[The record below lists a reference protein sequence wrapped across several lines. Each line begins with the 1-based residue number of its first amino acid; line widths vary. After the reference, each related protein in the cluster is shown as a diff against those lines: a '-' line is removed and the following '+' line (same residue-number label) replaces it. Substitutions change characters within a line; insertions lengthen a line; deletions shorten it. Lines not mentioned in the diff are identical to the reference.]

1 MGFSIE
7 TSVSAV
13 TVFLQGALS
22 FFSPCVLPLVPLYV
36 SYLAGGA
43 AVVGED
49 GVRRY
54 PRGKI
59 FLNTLFFVVGISFA
73 FFLLGLGLTA
83 LGEFFHN
90 YQVWFAR
97 ASGVIILLFGL
108 YQLGLGKRTML
119 LEQEHRLPFHLN
131 KLAMNPA
138 VALVMGFTFSFAW
151 TPCVG
156 PTLSSV
162 LLMASSAESSAA
174 GFLLIGVYTLG
185 FVLPFLA
192 VGLFTGTVLDFFK
205 SHQNVVRYTVKIGA
219 VLLIVMGILTLTGAT
234 GGISADLA
242 AGSGTVQ
249 EEPAGN
255 SGEEAAPSGD
265 SQEEH
270 SGADSQEIPMVP
282 APDFTLTDQ
291 YGQTHTLSD
300 YQGKTVFLNFWATWC
315 GPCKMEMPDIQ
326 ALYEDWDENAG
337 ELVVLGV
344 AGPNIGQE
352 GSAEDITAFLEEN
365 GYTYPVVMDETGTLF
380 YQYGISAYPT
390 TFMIDTEGNVFGY
403 VQGAVSREVMDDIVE
418 QTRAAQMIHPGRRG
432 RTFAVPAAFSRAAES
447 ACKKVVNLRQFV
459 LESNSYRGPLRRR
472 GTPIDRKRRGTPMAH
487 NDSFDEPRFEALY
500 RKLYPDLLRCAEI
513 ALRTGGSWYVSVA
526 GRAEEVV
533 QELFAFAWEH
543 QADLWSS
550 ASPTGWLYRVLR
562 YKVLELLKED
572 RFWRKHLIRAAGE
585 MPASPEDDFQQRAEI
600 TSILTPEEYEI
611 LRKLY
616 LEKYTYEELAREMGL
631 KKSALAMRVKRSKER
646 FVKQWNRH

>member
-59 FLNTLFFVVGISFA
+59 FLNTLFFVAGISFA

-83 LGEFFHN
+83 LGAFFHD

-97 ASGVIILLFGL
+97 ISGVIILLFGL

-234 GGISADLA
+234 NGLSADLA
-242 AGSGTVQ
+242 AVSGTTTQ
-249 EEPAGN
+249 EESAAEQEDAGGAQEE
-255 SGEEAAPSGD
+255 SGE
-265 SQEEH
+265 
-270 SGADSQEIPMVP
+270 IPVIP

-291 YGQTHTLSD
+291 YGETHTLSD
-300 YQGKTVFLNFWATWC
+300 YQGQTVFLNFWATWC

-326 ALYEDWDENAG
+326 ALYEEWDENAG
-337 ELVVLGV
+337 DLVVLGV
-344 AGPNIGQE
+344 AGPGIGQE
-352 GSAEDITAFLEEN
+352 GSAEDIAAFLEEN

-418 QTRAAQMIHPGRRG
+418 QTRTGQRR
-432 RTFAVPAAFSRAAES
+432 
-447 ACKKVVNLRQFV
+447 
-459 LESNSYRGPLRRR
+459 
-472 GTPIDRKRRGTPMAH
+472 
-487 NDSFDEPRFEALY
+487 
-500 RKLYPDLLRCAEI
+500 
-513 ALRTGGSWYVSVA
+513 
-526 GRAEEVV
+526 
-533 QELFAFAWEH
+533 
-543 QADLWSS
+543 
-550 ASPTGWLYRVLR
+550 
-562 YKVLELLKED
+562 
-572 RFWRKHLIRAAGE
+572 
-585 MPASPEDDFQQRAEI
+585 
-600 TSILTPEEYEI
+600 
-611 LRKLY
+611 
-616 LEKYTYEELAREMGL
+616 
-631 KKSALAMRVKRSKER
+631 
-646 FVKQWNRH
+646 

>member
-59 FLNTLFFVVGISFA
+59 FLNTLFFVAGISFA

-83 LGEFFHN
+83 LGAFFHD

-97 ASGVIILLFGL
+97 ISGVIILLFGL
-108 YQLGLGKRTML
+108 YQLGLGKRAML
-119 LEQEHRLPFHLN
+119 LEQERRLPFRLD

-192 VGLFTGTVLDFFK
+192 VGLFTGAVLDFFK
-205 SHQNVVRYTVKIGA
+205 AHQSVVRYTVKIGA

-234 GGISADLA
+234 NGLSADLA
-242 AGSGTVQ
+242 AGTTAQ
-249 EEPAGN
+249 QEPAAEQEDAGGAQ
-255 SGEEAAPSGD
+255 GESE
-265 SQEEH
+265 
-270 SGADSQEIPMVP
+270 EIPVIP

-291 YGQTHTLSD
+291 YGETHTLPD

-337 ELVVLGV
+337 DLVVLGV
-344 AGPNIGQE
+344 AGPGIGQE
-352 GSAEDITAFLEEN
+352 GSAEDIAAFLETN
-365 GYTYPVVMDETGTLF
+365 GYTYPVVMDDTGTLF

-390 TFMIDTEGNVFGY
+390 TFMIDPEGNVFGY
-403 VQGAVSREVMDDIVE
+403 VQGAVSREIMDDIVE
-418 QTRAAQMIHPGRRG
+418 QTMTGQRR
-432 RTFAVPAAFSRAAES
+432 
-447 ACKKVVNLRQFV
+447 
-459 LESNSYRGPLRRR
+459 
-472 GTPIDRKRRGTPMAH
+472 
-487 NDSFDEPRFEALY
+487 
-500 RKLYPDLLRCAEI
+500 
-513 ALRTGGSWYVSVA
+513 
-526 GRAEEVV
+526 
-533 QELFAFAWEH
+533 
-543 QADLWSS
+543 
-550 ASPTGWLYRVLR
+550 
-562 YKVLELLKED
+562 
-572 RFWRKHLIRAAGE
+572 
-585 MPASPEDDFQQRAEI
+585 
-600 TSILTPEEYEI
+600 
-611 LRKLY
+611 
-616 LEKYTYEELAREMGL
+616 
-631 KKSALAMRVKRSKER
+631 
-646 FVKQWNRH
+646 

>member
-59 FLNTLFFVVGISFA
+59 FLNTLFFVAGISFA

-83 LGEFFHN
+83 LGAFFHD

-97 ASGVIILLFGL
+97 ISGVIILLFGL
-108 YQLGLGKRTML
+108 YQLGLGKRAML
-119 LEQEHRLPFHLN
+119 LEQERRLPFRLD

-162 LLMASSAESSAA
+162 LLMASSGSSSAV

-192 VGLFTGTVLDFFK
+192 VGLFTGAVLDFFK
-205 SHQNVVRYTVKIGA
+205 AHQSVVRYTVKIGA

-234 GGISADLA
+234 NGLSADLA
-242 AGSGTVQ
+242 AGTTTQ
-249 EEPAGN
+249 EEPAAPQGGTASGGEEDVASDGQAQEE
-255 SGEEAAPSGD
+255 SGE
-265 SQEEH
+265 
-270 SGADSQEIPMVP
+270 IPVIP

-291 YGQTHTLSD
+291 YGEPHTLSD
-300 YQGKTVFLNFWATWC
+300 YQGQTVFLNFWATWC

-326 ALYEDWDENAG
+326 ALYEEWDENAG
-337 ELVVLGV
+337 DLVVLGV
-344 AGPNIGQE
+344 AGPGIGRE
-352 GSAEDITAFLEEN
+352 GSAEDIAAFLEEN
-365 GYTYPVVMDETGTLF
+365 GYTYPVVMDDTGTLF

-390 TFMIDTEGNVFGY
+390 TFMIDPEGNVFGY
-403 VQGAVSREVMDDIVE
+403 VQGAVSREIMDDIVE
-418 QTRAAQMIHPGRRG
+418 QTMTGQRR
-432 RTFAVPAAFSRAAES
+432 
-447 ACKKVVNLRQFV
+447 
-459 LESNSYRGPLRRR
+459 
-472 GTPIDRKRRGTPMAH
+472 
-487 NDSFDEPRFEALY
+487 
-500 RKLYPDLLRCAEI
+500 
-513 ALRTGGSWYVSVA
+513 
-526 GRAEEVV
+526 
-533 QELFAFAWEH
+533 
-543 QADLWSS
+543 
-550 ASPTGWLYRVLR
+550 
-562 YKVLELLKED
+562 
-572 RFWRKHLIRAAGE
+572 
-585 MPASPEDDFQQRAEI
+585 
-600 TSILTPEEYEI
+600 
-611 LRKLY
+611 
-616 LEKYTYEELAREMGL
+616 
-631 KKSALAMRVKRSKER
+631 
-646 FVKQWNRH
+646 

>member
-49 GVRRY
+49 GIRRY

-83 LGEFFHN
+83 LGAFFSQ

-108 YQLGLGKRTML
+108 YQLGLGRRSMV
-119 LEQEHRLPFHLN
+119 LEQEHRLPFRLD

-138 VALVMGFTFSFAW
+138 VALLLGFTFSFAW

-162 LLMASSAESSAA
+162 LLMASSGSSAAA

-205 SHQNVVRYTVKIGA
+205 SHQSVVRYTVKIGA
-219 VLLIVMGILTLTGAT
+219 VLLIVMGILTLTGAAS
-234 GGISADLA
+234 GISADLA
-242 AGSGTVQ
+242 AISGTVQ
-249 EEPAGN
+249 ETPAAPQEDASSGGQT
-255 SGEEAAPSGD
+255 SGEAAGDLSEAESG
-265 SQEEH
+265 EV
-270 SGADSQEIPMVP
+270 PVLP

-291 YGQTHTLSD
+291 FGNSHTLSD
-300 YQGKTVFLNFWATWC
+300 YKGQTVFLNFWATWC

-326 ALYEDWDENAG
+326 ALYEEWGENTGDLA
-337 ELVVLGV
+337 VLGV
-344 AGPNIGQE
+344 AGPGIGQE
-352 GSAEDITAFLEEN
+352 GSAGDITAFLEEN
-365 GYTYPVVMDETGTLF
+365 GYTYPVVMDETGSLF

-390 TFMIDTEGNVFGY
+390 TFMIDAEGNVFGY
-403 VQGAVSREVMDDIVE
+403 VQGAVSREIMDDIVD
-418 QTRAAQMIHPGRRG
+418 QTMTGQRR
-432 RTFAVPAAFSRAAES
+432 
-447 ACKKVVNLRQFV
+447 
-459 LESNSYRGPLRRR
+459 
-472 GTPIDRKRRGTPMAH
+472 
-487 NDSFDEPRFEALY
+487 
-500 RKLYPDLLRCAEI
+500 
-513 ALRTGGSWYVSVA
+513 
-526 GRAEEVV
+526 
-533 QELFAFAWEH
+533 
-543 QADLWSS
+543 
-550 ASPTGWLYRVLR
+550 
-562 YKVLELLKED
+562 
-572 RFWRKHLIRAAGE
+572 
-585 MPASPEDDFQQRAEI
+585 
-600 TSILTPEEYEI
+600 
-611 LRKLY
+611 
-616 LEKYTYEELAREMGL
+616 
-631 KKSALAMRVKRSKER
+631 
-646 FVKQWNRH
+646 

>member
-43 AVVGED
+43 AVVDAD

-54 PRGKI
+54 PRGRI

-83 LGEFFHN
+83 LGSFFSD

-108 YQLGLGKRTML
+108 YQLGLGKRSL
-119 LEQEHRLPFHLN
+119 VLEREHRLPFRLD

-138 VALVMGFTFSFAW
+138 TALVLGFTFSFAW

-192 VGLFTGTVLDFFK
+192 VGLFTGAVLDFFK

-219 VLLIVMGILTLTGAT
+219 VLLIAMGLLTLTGAA
-234 GGISADLA
+234 GSISADLA
-242 AGSGTVQ
+242 AISGTVQ
-249 EEPAGN
+249 EAP
-255 SGEEAAPSGD
+255 AAPQEDASSGGD
-265 SQEEH
+265 QDAGGETGGQAQGDAES
-270 SGADSQEIPMVP
+270 PVVP

-291 YGQTHTLSD
+291 FGNSHTLSD
-300 YQGKTVFLNFWATWC
+300 YEGQTVFLNFWATWC

-326 ALYEDWDENAG
+326 ALYEEWGENAG
-337 ELVVLGV
+337 DLVVLGV
-344 AGPNIGQE
+344 AGPDIGQE
-352 GSAEDITAFLEEN
+352 GSAEDIAAFLEEN
-365 GYTYPVVMDETGTLF
+365 GYTYPVVMDDTGALF

-390 TFMIDTEGNVFGY
+390 TFMIDTAGNVFGY
-403 VQGAVSREVMDDIVE
+403 VQGAISREIMDDIVD
-418 QTRAAQMIHPGRRG
+418 QTMTGQRR
-432 RTFAVPAAFSRAAES
+432 
-447 ACKKVVNLRQFV
+447 
-459 LESNSYRGPLRRR
+459 
-472 GTPIDRKRRGTPMAH
+472 
-487 NDSFDEPRFEALY
+487 
-500 RKLYPDLLRCAEI
+500 
-513 ALRTGGSWYVSVA
+513 
-526 GRAEEVV
+526 
-533 QELFAFAWEH
+533 
-543 QADLWSS
+543 
-550 ASPTGWLYRVLR
+550 
-562 YKVLELLKED
+562 
-572 RFWRKHLIRAAGE
+572 
-585 MPASPEDDFQQRAEI
+585 
-600 TSILTPEEYEI
+600 
-611 LRKLY
+611 
-616 LEKYTYEELAREMGL
+616 
-631 KKSALAMRVKRSKER
+631 
-646 FVKQWNRH
+646 

>member
-119 LEQEHRLPFHLN
+119 LEQEHHLPFHLN

-192 VGLFTGTVLDFFK
+192 VGLFTGAVLDFFK
-205 SHQNVVRYTVKIGA
+205 AHQSVVRYTVKIGA

-234 GGISADLA
+234 NGLSADLA
-242 AGSGTVQ
+242 AVSGTTAQQEPAAPQDGTASGGAQEDAGGAQ
-249 EEPAGN
+249 EE
-255 SGEEAAPSGD
+255 SGE
-265 SQEEH
+265 
-270 SGADSQEIPMVP
+270 IPVIP

-418 QTRAAQMIHPGRRG
+418 QTRTGQRR
-432 RTFAVPAAFSRAAES
+432 
-447 ACKKVVNLRQFV
+447 
-459 LESNSYRGPLRRR
+459 
-472 GTPIDRKRRGTPMAH
+472 
-487 NDSFDEPRFEALY
+487 
-500 RKLYPDLLRCAEI
+500 
-513 ALRTGGSWYVSVA
+513 
-526 GRAEEVV
+526 
-533 QELFAFAWEH
+533 
-543 QADLWSS
+543 
-550 ASPTGWLYRVLR
+550 
-562 YKVLELLKED
+562 
-572 RFWRKHLIRAAGE
+572 
-585 MPASPEDDFQQRAEI
+585 
-600 TSILTPEEYEI
+600 
-611 LRKLY
+611 
-616 LEKYTYEELAREMGL
+616 
-631 KKSALAMRVKRSKER
+631 
-646 FVKQWNRH
+646 

>member
-59 FLNTLFFVVGISFA
+59 FLNTLFFVAGISFA

-83 LGEFFHN
+83 LGAFFHD

-97 ASGVIILLFGL
+97 ISGVIILLFGL
-108 YQLGLGKRTML
+108 YQLGLGKRAML
-119 LEQEHRLPFHLN
+119 LEQERRLPFRLD

-192 VGLFTGTVLDFFK
+192 VGLFTGAVLDFFK
-205 SHQNVVRYTVKIGA
+205 AHQSVVRYTVKIGA

-234 GGISADLA
+234 NGLSADLA
-242 AGSGTVQ
+242 AVSGTTAQQEPAAPQDGTASGGAQEDAGGAQ
-249 EEPAGN
+249 EE
-255 SGEEAAPSGD
+255 SGE
-265 SQEEH
+265 
-270 SGADSQEIPMVP
+270 IPVIP

-291 YGQTHTLSD
+291 YGETHTLSD
-300 YQGKTVFLNFWATWC
+300 YQGQTVFLNFWATWC

-326 ALYEDWDENAG
+326 ALYEEWDENAG
-337 ELVVLGV
+337 DLVVLGV
-344 AGPNIGQE
+344 AGPGIGQE
-352 GSAEDITAFLEEN
+352 GSAEDIAAFLEEN
-365 GYTYPVVMDETGTLF
+365 GYTYPVVMDGTGSLF

-390 TFMIDTEGNVFGY
+390 TFMIDAEGNVFGY
-403 VQGAVSREVMDDIVE
+403 VQGAVSREIMDDIVD
-418 QTRAAQMIHPGRRG
+418 QTMAGQRR
-432 RTFAVPAAFSRAAES
+432 
-447 ACKKVVNLRQFV
+447 
-459 LESNSYRGPLRRR
+459 
-472 GTPIDRKRRGTPMAH
+472 
-487 NDSFDEPRFEALY
+487 
-500 RKLYPDLLRCAEI
+500 
-513 ALRTGGSWYVSVA
+513 
-526 GRAEEVV
+526 
-533 QELFAFAWEH
+533 
-543 QADLWSS
+543 
-550 ASPTGWLYRVLR
+550 
-562 YKVLELLKED
+562 
-572 RFWRKHLIRAAGE
+572 
-585 MPASPEDDFQQRAEI
+585 
-600 TSILTPEEYEI
+600 
-611 LRKLY
+611 
-616 LEKYTYEELAREMGL
+616 
-631 KKSALAMRVKRSKER
+631 
-646 FVKQWNRH
+646 

>member
-43 AVVGED
+43 AVVDEN

-54 PRGKI
+54 PRGRI
-59 FLNTLFFVVGISFA
+59 FFNTLFFVAGISFA
-73 FFLLGLGLTA
+73 FFLLGLGLSA
-83 LGEFFHN
+83 LGTFFHD

-108 YQLGLGKRTML
+108 YQLGLGRRTML
-119 LEQEHRLPFHLN
+119 LEQEHRLPFRLD

-205 SHQNVVRYTVKIGA
+205 AHQNVVRYTVKLGA

-234 GGISADLA
+234 GTISADLA
-242 AGSGTVQ
+242 AVSGTTQ
-249 EEPAGN
+249 EEPAAEQEDTTGAQEE
-255 SGEEAAPSGD
+255 SGE
-265 SQEEH
+265 
-270 SGADSQEIPMVP
+270 IPVVP

-291 YGQTHTLSD
+291 YGETHTLSD
-300 YQGKTVFLNFWATWC
+300 YQGQTVFLNFWATWC

-326 ALYEDWDENAG
+326 ALYEAWDENAG
-337 ELVVLGV
+337 DLVVLGV
-344 AGPNIGQE
+344 AGPGIGQE
-352 GSAEDITAFLEEN
+352 GSAEDIAAFLEEN
-365 GYTYPVVMDETGTLF
+365 GYTYPVVMDDTGALF

-403 VQGAVSREVMDDIVE
+403 VQGAVSREVMDDIVQ
-418 QTRAAQMIHPGRRG
+418 QTMTGQRR
-432 RTFAVPAAFSRAAES
+432 
-447 ACKKVVNLRQFV
+447 
-459 LESNSYRGPLRRR
+459 
-472 GTPIDRKRRGTPMAH
+472 
-487 NDSFDEPRFEALY
+487 
-500 RKLYPDLLRCAEI
+500 
-513 ALRTGGSWYVSVA
+513 
-526 GRAEEVV
+526 
-533 QELFAFAWEH
+533 
-543 QADLWSS
+543 
-550 ASPTGWLYRVLR
+550 
-562 YKVLELLKED
+562 
-572 RFWRKHLIRAAGE
+572 
-585 MPASPEDDFQQRAEI
+585 
-600 TSILTPEEYEI
+600 
-611 LRKLY
+611 
-616 LEKYTYEELAREMGL
+616 
-631 KKSALAMRVKRSKER
+631 
-646 FVKQWNRH
+646 

>member
-59 FLNTLFFVVGISFA
+59 FLNTLFFVAGISFA

-83 LGEFFHN
+83 LGAFFHD

-97 ASGVIILLFGL
+97 ISGVIILLFGL
-108 YQLGLGKRTML
+108 YQLGLGKRAML
-119 LEQEHRLPFHLN
+119 LEQERRLPFRLD

-162 LLMASSAESSAA
+162 LLMASSAESSTA

-192 VGLFTGTVLDFFK
+192 VGLFTGAVLDFFK
-205 SHQNVVRYTVKIGA
+205 AHQSVVRYTVKIGA

-234 GGISADLA
+234 NGLSADLA
-242 AGSGTVQ
+242 AGTTTQ
-249 EEPAGN
+249 EEPAAPQDGTASGGAQEDAGGAQEE
-255 SGEEAAPSGD
+255 SGE
-265 SQEEH
+265 
-270 SGADSQEIPMVP
+270 IPVIP

-291 YGQTHTLSD
+291 YGETHTLSD
-300 YQGKTVFLNFWATWC
+300 YQGQTVFLNFWATWC

-326 ALYEDWDENAG
+326 ALYEEWDENAG
-337 ELVVLGV
+337 DLVVLGV
-344 AGPNIGQE
+344 AGPGIGRE
-352 GSAEDITAFLEEN
+352 GSAEDIAAFLEEN
-365 GYTYPVVMDETGTLF
+365 GYTYPVVMDDTGTLF

-390 TFMIDTEGNVFGY
+390 TFMIDPEGNVFGY
-403 VQGAVSREVMDDIVE
+403 VQGAVSREIMDDIVE
-418 QTRAAQMIHPGRRG
+418 QTMTGQRR
-432 RTFAVPAAFSRAAES
+432 
-447 ACKKVVNLRQFV
+447 
-459 LESNSYRGPLRRR
+459 
-472 GTPIDRKRRGTPMAH
+472 
-487 NDSFDEPRFEALY
+487 
-500 RKLYPDLLRCAEI
+500 
-513 ALRTGGSWYVSVA
+513 
-526 GRAEEVV
+526 
-533 QELFAFAWEH
+533 
-543 QADLWSS
+543 
-550 ASPTGWLYRVLR
+550 
-562 YKVLELLKED
+562 
-572 RFWRKHLIRAAGE
+572 
-585 MPASPEDDFQQRAEI
+585 
-600 TSILTPEEYEI
+600 
-611 LRKLY
+611 
-616 LEKYTYEELAREMGL
+616 
-631 KKSALAMRVKRSKER
+631 
-646 FVKQWNRH
+646 

>member
-43 AVVGED
+43 AVVSKD

-83 LGEFFHN
+83 LGEFFHD

-108 YQLGLGKRTML
+108 YQLGLGRRTML
-119 LEQEHRLPFHLN
+119 LEQEHRLPFRLD

-205 SHQNVVRYTVKIGA
+205 AHQNVVRYTVKLGA

-234 GGISADLA
+234 GTISADLA
-242 AGSGTVQ
+242 AVSGTTQ
-249 EEPAGN
+249 EEPAAEQEDTTGAQEE
-255 SGEEAAPSGD
+255 SGE
-265 SQEEH
+265 
-270 SGADSQEIPMVP
+270 IPVIP

-291 YGQTHTLSD
+291 YGETHTLSD
-300 YQGKTVFLNFWATWC
+300 YQGQTVFLNFWATWC

-326 ALYEDWDENAG
+326 ALYEEWDENAG
-337 ELVVLGV
+337 DLVVLGV
-344 AGPNIGQE
+344 AGPGIGRE
-352 GSAEDITAFLEEN
+352 GSAEDIAAFLEEN
-365 GYTYPVVMDETGTLF
+365 GYTYPVVMDDTGTLF

-390 TFMIDTEGNVFGY
+390 TFMIDPEGNVFGY
-403 VQGAVSREVMDDIVE
+403 VQGAVSREIMDDIVE
-418 QTRAAQMIHPGRRG
+418 QTMTGQRR
-432 RTFAVPAAFSRAAES
+432 
-447 ACKKVVNLRQFV
+447 
-459 LESNSYRGPLRRR
+459 
-472 GTPIDRKRRGTPMAH
+472 
-487 NDSFDEPRFEALY
+487 
-500 RKLYPDLLRCAEI
+500 
-513 ALRTGGSWYVSVA
+513 
-526 GRAEEVV
+526 
-533 QELFAFAWEH
+533 
-543 QADLWSS
+543 
-550 ASPTGWLYRVLR
+550 
-562 YKVLELLKED
+562 
-572 RFWRKHLIRAAGE
+572 
-585 MPASPEDDFQQRAEI
+585 
-600 TSILTPEEYEI
+600 
-611 LRKLY
+611 
-616 LEKYTYEELAREMGL
+616 
-631 KKSALAMRVKRSKER
+631 
-646 FVKQWNRH
+646 

>member
-43 AVVGED
+43 AVVDEN

-54 PRGKI
+54 PRGRI
-59 FLNTLFFVVGISFA
+59 FLNTLFFVAGISFA
-73 FFLLGLGLTA
+73 FFLLGLGLSA
-83 LGEFFHN
+83 LGTFFHD

-108 YQLGLGKRTML
+108 YQLGLGRRTML
-119 LEQEHRLPFHLN
+119 LEREHRLPFRLD

-192 VGLFTGTVLDFFK
+192 VGLFTGAVLDFFK
-205 SHQNVVRYTVKIGA
+205 AHQSVVRYTVKIGA

-234 GGISADLA
+234 NGLSADLA
-242 AGSGTVQ
+242 AVSGTTTQ
-249 EEPAGN
+249 EESSVEQEDAGGAQEE
-255 SGEEAAPSGD
+255 SGE
-265 SQEEH
+265 
-270 SGADSQEIPMVP
+270 IPVIP

-291 YGQTHTLSD
+291 YGETHTLSD
-300 YQGKTVFLNFWATWC
+300 YQGQTVFLNFWATWC

-326 ALYEDWDENAG
+326 ALYEEWDENAG
-337 ELVVLGV
+337 DLVVLGV
-344 AGPNIGQE
+344 AGPGIGQE
-352 GSAEDITAFLEEN
+352 GSAEDIAAFLEEN
-365 GYTYPVVMDETGTLF
+365 GYTYPVVMDDTGALF

-403 VQGAVSREVMDDIVE
+403 VQGAVSREVMDDIVQ
-418 QTRAAQMIHPGRRG
+418 QTMTGQRR
-432 RTFAVPAAFSRAAES
+432 
-447 ACKKVVNLRQFV
+447 
-459 LESNSYRGPLRRR
+459 
-472 GTPIDRKRRGTPMAH
+472 
-487 NDSFDEPRFEALY
+487 
-500 RKLYPDLLRCAEI
+500 
-513 ALRTGGSWYVSVA
+513 
-526 GRAEEVV
+526 
-533 QELFAFAWEH
+533 
-543 QADLWSS
+543 
-550 ASPTGWLYRVLR
+550 
-562 YKVLELLKED
+562 
-572 RFWRKHLIRAAGE
+572 
-585 MPASPEDDFQQRAEI
+585 
-600 TSILTPEEYEI
+600 
-611 LRKLY
+611 
-616 LEKYTYEELAREMGL
+616 
-631 KKSALAMRVKRSKER
+631 
-646 FVKQWNRH
+646 